1 MRGCKTILVAMFV
14 IVSGVLSLL
23 NGDTELYKEVLTP
36 KVFGSVLL
44 ILGIVQVVLRVLT
57 TSPTPVRRYFV
68 KK

>member
-1 MRGCKTILVAMFV
+1 MRGYKTILAAMLV

-23 NGDTELYKEVLTP
+23 NSDTELYKEALTP